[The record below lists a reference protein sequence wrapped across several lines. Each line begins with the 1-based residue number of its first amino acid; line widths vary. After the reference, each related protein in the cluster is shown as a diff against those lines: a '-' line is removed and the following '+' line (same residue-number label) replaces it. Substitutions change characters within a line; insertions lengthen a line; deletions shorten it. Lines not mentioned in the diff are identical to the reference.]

1 VVVDEVKVVK
11 ERTYEDIMEELNLN
25 PETRTL
31 LKEKITEL
39 HKDVDNKV
47 RDRQLYLENKL
58 KEVEDSLKPGK
69 KK

>member
-1 VVVDEVKVVK
+1 MVVDEVKVVK

-25 PETRTL
+25 PETGTL
-31 LKEKITEL
+31 IKEKITEL